1 MPRTKNKND
10 YVPSLRL
17 QVMKSNKKISGQVE
31 DNHEKVKNY
40 FPEITPDENF
50 LYLEDFVFSLKP
62 SPPPPFLRNVLL
74 DIFKTLPCILFSANF
89 RKIFLCNKGYV
100 NYKMFI
106 DIETDK
112 RSKISVSLK

>member
-1 MPRTKNKND
+1 M
-10 YVPSLRL
+10 
-17 QVMKSNKKISGQVE
+17 E
-31 DNHEKVKNY
+31 DNHEKVKNS

-50 LYLEDFVFSLKP
+50 LYLEDFVFSLKSSF
-62 SPPPPFLRNVLL
+62 SPPPPFLRKVLL
-74 DIFKTLPCILFSANF
+74 DIFKTLSCILFPANF

-100 NYKMFI
+100 NYKVFI